1 MAGAPGIEGALS
13 VRLAVAG
20 GRVTAAHVTVQRPLA
35 AARALGGRPAA
46 DALKLVPLLFSVC
59 STAQGVAALN
69 ACEQALG
76 ITAAPAQRIA
86 RDLLVLAETVSSHGW
101 HVLMDWPRLLEEAP
115 STEQLAALRTV
126 NANLQA
132 GLFPERD
139 ALTIGGGGLHPK
151 EAVLRLAVARLDA
164 HITQSVFGGASCPA
178 TLAELKVWATTG
190 DTAAARLVAQTL
202 DSPHP
207 GYGATDVP
215 VLTPRPAAWF
225 AARLAADPGF
235 SHAPVTEDGPAVTG
249 PAATAADTPL
259 VRDVTGRYGAN
270 GLVTLLAA
278 RLAALAALPVRMDAA
293 IDALLG
299 SDTGSATVS
308 PPTPTPTT
316 TGTGTGTGAAVV
328 DTARGTLAHWVRMEN
343 GIITDYRIAAPT
355 EWNFHPGGTL
365 ARGLTGVEAG
375 PGLHGQASRL
385 ITALDPCVGWA
396 LDIDRHG

>member
-20 GRVTAAHVTVQRPLA
+20 GRVAAAHVTVQRPLA

-76 ITAAPAQRIA
+76 IAAPPAQRIA

-101 HVLMDWPRLLEEAP
+101 HMLMDWPRLLEEAP

-126 NANLQA
+126 NGNLLA

-139 ALTIGGGGLHPK
+139 SLTIGGGGLHPK
-151 EAVLRLAVARLDA
+151 EAVLRLSVARLDA
-164 HITQSVFGGASCPA
+164 HITQSVFGGAPCPT
-178 TLAELKVWATTG
+178 TLAELESWAATG

-202 DSPHP
+202 DGPHP
-207 GYGATDVP
+207 GYGATEVP
-215 VLTPRPAAWF
+215 VLAPRPAAWF
-225 AARLAADPGF
+225 ADRLAADPGF
-235 SHAPVTEDGPAVTG
+235 SHAPVTEGGPAVTG
-249 PAATAADTPL
+249 PAATAAGTPL
-259 VRDVTGRYGAN
+259 VRDVAGRYGTN

-278 RLAALAALPVRMDAA
+278 RLAALAGLPARMDAA

-299 SDTGSATVS
+299 SDTGGTDAPIPAT
-308 PPTPTPTT
+308 
-316 TGTGTGTGAAVV
+316 TGTGAAVL
-328 DTARGTLAHWVRMEN
+328 DTARGTLAHWVRMES

-355 EWNFHPGGTL
+355 EWNFHPDGTL

-375 PGLHGQASRL
+375 PGLHGLASRL